1 MMIPY
6 SHLGVGKTFGEL
18 ALQINKEHPNRPIT
32 RAATIYCL
40 ANCEFATMSK
50 QDYQQILAKTD

>member
-18 ALQINKEHPNRPIT
+18 ALQINKEFPNRPIT
-32 RAATIYCL
+32 RAATITCVT
-40 ANCEFATMSK
+40 NCEFATMSK
-50 QDYQQILAKTD
+50 